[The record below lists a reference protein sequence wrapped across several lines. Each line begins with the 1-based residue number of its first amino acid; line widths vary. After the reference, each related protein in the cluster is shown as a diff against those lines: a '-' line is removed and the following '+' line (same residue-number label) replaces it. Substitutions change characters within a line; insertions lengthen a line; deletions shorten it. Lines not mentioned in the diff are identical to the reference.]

1 MENKLSPA
9 AQFVSIVCDFS
20 GHRKR
25 GAESQFD
32 GCQQDA
38 LFLAIRAHL
47 PFEID
52 DMEWIRRNCRFT
64 WHAGNGDNWGEM
76 YYSASCAI
84 GNGSAAR
91 SFEKMKGRKLFI
103 WKWEVNHHGAGRGTS
118 GRVNDRLSVGD
129 TFRCR
134 GKLLTV
140 TSFDDK
146 NAKIICCTY
155 KPQERDGR
163 GYTIGTL
170 KVERVYKL
178 NIKELRALADPSV
191 GAPDL
196 DNVKKVVSKAT
207 NPASSNRVLSK

>member
-1 MENKLSPA
+1 MNGENPATKL
-9 AQFVSIVCDFS
+9 VSIIYNHS

-25 GAESQFD
+25 GADSQFD

-38 LFLAIRAHL
+38 LILAIKAHL
-47 PFEID
+47 PFEPD
-52 DMEWIRRNCRFT
+52 DMQWIHRNCRFT
-64 WHAGNGDNWGEM
+64 WHAGNSDNWGEI
-76 YYSASCAI
+76 YYSVAVACGSR
-84 GNGSAAR
+84 SAAR
-91 SFEKMKGRKLFI
+91 SFENMKGRRPFI

-134 GKLLTV
+134 GQLLTV

-146 NAKIICCTY
+146 NDRLVCCTY
-155 KPQERDGR
+155 KPQERDRR

-170 KVERVYKL
+170 KAEHIYKL
-178 NIKELRALADPSV
+178 NHKELKALADPSM

-196 DNVKKVVSKAT
+196 TNYKKKVKAT
-207 NPASSNRVLSK
+207 K